1 MAAQCRCRSR
11 GAERI
16 DTEEDCL
23 SACDTQGKVDELS
36 PVSQLLKKARRRS
49 LVDLVLDQSALA
61 ISIAMGG
68 AIVLMLTGT
77 SLLEWYWIAVLAV
90 ASLAVGLYRVRG
102 RIPSEYRMAQR
113 IDWKMSLADALSTA
127 TYFANEDKP
136 ICAEQRRAAEEVA
149 RTIDARVAV
158 PFTRSRF
165 AWPAAGLALVACGLF
180 AVRYAVTGT
189 MSLEPSLVKMAY
201 DTFFGN
207 GPAQQQAKNN
217 IRKNAIDPN
226 SPLDPGNPDAPTTQN
241 DQVPDSELQTVET
254 PDVNNSSAA
263 DQSKEA
269 AKGEKSSPEDTQGDN
284 GEKGEKG
291 DQSANQDDQG
301 NQDKKD
307 GTKSEKS
314 KEGKQDPKNQNA
326 NNENSSML
334 DKLKDAMANMMNK
347 MKSTPPKEAQSAQ
360 NSQDSKAGA
369 QEKGQKSS
377 QNQKGSQSD
386 SQDADAQSDQ
396 QQGDKSEQKQSANA
410 KSGDKSQD
418 KNNSPDAKS
427 GIGSSDGDKAAK
439 EAEQLAAMGKISE
452 ILGKRAANVTG
463 EVMVE
468 VGSTKQQLKTPWAQK
483 QATHVEAGSEIHR
496 DEVPLMYQQ
505 FVQQYFEE
513 IRKGTDAG
521 GKAGSGK
528 AGDGKS
534 TVKTPSP

>member
-1 MAAQCRCRSR
+1 
-11 GAERI
+11 
-16 DTEEDCL
+16 
-23 SACDTQGKVDELS
+23 VDELS

-49 LVDLVLDQSALA
+49 ILDLVLDQSALA

-68 AIVLMLTGT
+68 AILLMLTGT
-77 SLLEWYWIAVLAV
+77 SLLEWYWIALLAI
-90 ASLAVGLYRVRG
+90 ASLAVGLYRFRG
-102 RIPSEYRMAQR
+102 RVPSEYRLAQR

-127 TYFANEDKP
+127 HYFSSEDKP
-136 ICAEQRRAAEEVA
+136 IITQQRRAAEVVA
-149 RTIDARVAV
+149 RSIDPRVAV

-165 AWPAAGLALVACGLF
+165 AWPAAGLALIACGLF

-189 MSLEPSLVKMAY
+189 MSMEPSLVKMAY

-207 GPAQQQAKNN
+207 SPKQEAKNN
-217 IRKNAIDPN
+217 IRKQATDPN
-226 SPLDPGNPDAPTTQN
+226 NPLDPGNPDAPTTQN
-241 DQVPDSELQTVET
+241 DQVPDSQMESVET
-254 PDVNNSSAA
+254 PDVNNPAA
-263 DQSKEA
+263 PDQSKEA
-269 AKGEKSSPEDTQGDN
+269 AKGQKTSPQDSDADN
-284 GEKGEKG
+284 NEKGEKG
-291 DQSANQDDQG
+291 DQSANQEDG

-307 GTKSEKS
+307 GQKGDKAGDKS
-314 KEGKQDPKNQNA
+314 KDGKQDAKNQSG

-334 DKLKDAMANMMNK
+334 DKLKDAVSNIMNK
-347 MKSTPPKEAQSAQ
+347 MKSNPPQEAQSAQ
-360 NSQDSKAGA
+360 NSKDSKQGG

-377 QNQKGSQSD
+377 QNQKGSQSE

-396 QQGDKSEQKQSANA
+396 QQQQGDKSDQKQSANS

-483 QATHVEAGSEIHR
+483 QATHIEAGSEIHR

-513 IRKGTDAG
+513 IRKGSDAAAKATDAPKG
-521 GKAGSGK
+521 AVKA
-528 AGDGKS
+528 
-534 TVKTPSP
+534 PSIP

>member
-1 MAAQCRCRSR
+1 
-11 GAERI
+11 
-16 DTEEDCL
+16 
-23 SACDTQGKVDELS
+23 VDELS
-36 PVSQLLKKARRRS
+36 PVAQLLKKARRRS
-49 LVDLVLDQSALA
+49 MLDLVLDQTALA

-77 SLLEWYWIAVLAV
+77 SLLEWYWIALLAI
-90 ASLAVGLYRVRG
+90 ASLAIGLYRLRG
-102 RIPSEYRMAQR
+102 RVPSEYRLAQR

-127 TYFANEDKP
+127 TYFADVDKP
-136 ICAEQRRAAEEVA
+136 ICEQQRHAAEEVA
-149 RTIDARVAV
+149 RTIDPRVAV

-189 MSLEPSLVKMAY
+189 MSMEPSLVKMAY
-201 DTFFGN
+201 DTFFGG
-207 GPAQQQAKNN
+207 GPQQKQQAKNDS
-217 IRKNAIDPN
+217 RKAPDRNNPM
-226 SPLDPGNPDAPTTQN
+226 DPGNPDAPTTQN
-241 DQVPDSELQTVET
+241 EQVPDSQLQTIET
-254 PDVNNSSAA
+254 PDVNNSAAA

-269 AKGEKSSPEDTQGDN
+269 AKGEKSSPDDTQGDN

-291 DQSANQDDQG
+291 EQSANQDDG

-307 GTKSEKS
+307 GTKGDKS
-314 KEGKQDPKNQNA
+314 KDGKQDAKNQNG

-334 DKLKDAMANMMNK
+334 DKMKDAMANMLNK
-347 MKSTPPKEAQSAQ
+347 MKSSPPKEAQSAQ
-360 NSQDSKAGA
+360 NSQDSKSGA
-369 QEKGQKSS
+369 QEKGQKSA

-396 QQGDKSEQKQSANA
+396 QQQQSDKSEQKQSANA

-427 GIGSSDGDKAAK
+427 GIGSSDGDKAAR
-439 EAEQLAAMGKISE
+439 EAEQLKAMGKISE
-452 ILGKRAANVTG
+452 ILGKRSQNVTG

-483 QATHVEAGSEIHR
+483 QATHIEAGSEIHR

-513 IRKGTDAG
+513 IRKGTEAG
-521 GKAGSGK
+521 AKPGAAKPADSK
-528 AGDGKS
+528 PAQ
-534 TVKTPSP
+534 KTPSP

>member
-1 MAAQCRCRSR
+1 
-11 GAERI
+11 
-16 DTEEDCL
+16 
-23 SACDTQGKVDELS
+23 VDELS

-49 LVDLVLDQSALA
+49 MLDLVLDQSALA

-68 AIVLMLTGT
+68 AILLLLTGT
-77 SLLEWYWIAVLAV
+77 SLLEWYWIALLAV
-90 ASLAVGLYRVRG
+90 ASLAVGLYRLRG
-102 RIPSEYRMAQR
+102 RVPSEYRLAQR
-113 IDWKMSLADALSTA
+113 IDWKMNLADALSTA
-127 TYFANEDKP
+127 HYFAGEDKP
-136 ICAEQRRAAEEVA
+136 ICLQQRQSAEEVA
-149 RTIDARVAV
+149 RTIDPRVAV

-201 DTFFGN
+201 DTFFGT
-207 GPAQQQAKNN
+207 GPQKQVAKNN
-217 IRKNAIDPN
+217 IRKNPVDPN
-226 SPLDPGNPDAPTTQN
+226 SPLDQGNPDAPTTQN
-241 DQVPDSELQTVET
+241 DQTPDSELKTVET
-254 PDVNNSSAA
+254 PDVNNSAAA

-269 AKGEKSSPEDTQGDN
+269 AKGEKSSPDDPQGDN

-291 DQSANQDDQG
+291 DQSADQDDKG

-307 GTKSEKS
+307 GSKSGDK

-334 DKLKDAMANMMNK
+334 DKLKDAVSNMMNK

-360 NSQDSKAGA
+360 NSQDSKSGS
-369 QEKGQKSS
+369 QEKGQKSA
-377 QNQKGSQSD
+377 QNQKGSQSE
-386 SQDADAQSDQ
+386 SQDADAQSDQQQ
-396 QQGDKSEQKQSANA
+396 QQGDKSEQKQSANS

-439 EAEQLAAMGKISE
+439 EAEQLKAMGKISE
-452 ILGKRAANVTG
+452 ILGKRAQNVTG

-521 GKAGSGK
+521 AKAGTAAKPG
-528 AGDGKS
+528 ADTKS

>member
-1 MAAQCRCRSR
+1 M
-11 GAERI
+11 
-16 DTEEDCL
+16 L
-23 SACDTQGKVDELS
+23 
-36 PVSQLLKKARRRS
+36 
-49 LVDLVLDQSALA
+49 DLVLDQSALA

-68 AIVLMLTGT
+68 AIVLMLIGT
-77 SLLEWYWIAVLAV
+77 SLLDWYWIALLAI
-90 ASLAVGLYRVRG
+90 ASLAAGLYRLRG
-102 RIPSEYRMAQR
+102 RIPSEYRLAQR
-113 IDWKMSLADALSTA
+113 IDWKMNLADALSTA
-127 TYFANEDKP
+127 TYFAGVREGSARREE
-136 ICAEQRRAAEEVA
+136 ICAQQRHSAEQIA
-149 RTIDARVAV
+149 RTIDPRVAV

-189 MSLEPSLVKMAY
+189 MSMEPSLVKMAY
-201 DTFFGN
+201 DTFFGS
-207 GPAQQQAKNN
+207 GPQQQAKNN
-217 IRKNAIDPN
+217 IRKAPIDPN

-241 DQVPDSELQTVET
+241 EQTPDSQLQTVET
-254 PDVNNSSAA
+254 PDVNNSAAA

-269 AKGEKSSPEDTQGDN
+269 AKGEKSSPDDTQGDN

-291 DQSANQDDQG
+291 EQSANQDDG

-307 GTKSEKS
+307 GAKGDKS
-314 KEGKQDPKNQNA
+314 KEGKQDKNQNA

-334 DKLKDAMANMMNK
+334 DKLKDAMANMLNK

-360 NSQDSKAGA
+360 NSQDSKSGG
-369 QEKGQKSS
+369 QEKGQKSA
-377 QNQKGSQSD
+377 QNQKGSQSESD
-386 SQDADAQSDQ
+386 DADAQSDQ
-396 QQGDKSEQKQSANA
+396 QQSDKSEQKQSANA

-418 KNNSPDAKS
+418 KNNSQDQKS

-439 EAEQLAAMGKISE
+439 EAEQLKAMGKISE
-452 ILGKRAANVTG
+452 ILGKRSQNVTG

-513 IRKGTDAG
+513 IRKGSDAG
-521 GKAGSGK
+521 AKAGAGKAADTKGT
-528 AGDGKS
+528 A
-534 TVKTPSP
+534 KTPSP

>member
-1 MAAQCRCRSR
+1 M
-11 GAERI
+11 
-16 DTEEDCL
+16 L
-23 SACDTQGKVDELS
+23 
-36 PVSQLLKKARRRS
+36 
-49 LVDLVLDQSALA
+49 DLVLDQSALA
-61 ISIAMGG
+61 VSIAMGG
-68 AIVLMLTGT
+68 AIVLMVTGT

-90 ASLAVGLYRVRG
+90 ASLAVGLFRLRG
-102 RIPSEYRMAQR
+102 RIPSEYRLAQR
-113 IDWKMSLADALSTA
+113 IDWKMNLADALSTA
-127 TYFANEDKP
+127 TYFADVRDGSERRDE
-136 ICAEQRRAAEEVA
+136 ICAQQRHAAEQIA
-149 RTIDARVAV
+149 RTIDPRVAV

-165 AWPAAGLALVACGLF
+165 SWPAAGLTLVACGLF

-189 MSLEPSLVKMAY
+189 MSMEPSLVKMAY

-207 GPAQQQAKNN
+207 GPQQQAKNN
-217 IRKNAIDPN
+217 IRKQAVDPN

-241 DQVPDSELQTVET
+241 DQVPESQLESIET
-254 PDVNNSSAA
+254 PDVNNSAA
-263 DQSKEA
+263 PDQSKEA
-269 AKGEKSSPEDTQGDN
+269 ANGQKTSPDDSQGDN

-291 DQSANQDDQG
+291 EQSANQDDG

-307 GTKSEKS
+307 GAKNDKGADKT

-347 MKSTPPKEAQSAQ
+347 MKSSPPKEAQSAQ
-360 NSQDSKAGA
+360 NSQDSKSGA
-369 QEKGQKSS
+369 QEKGQKSA

-396 QQGDKSEQKQSANA
+396 QQQQGDKSDQKQSANA

-452 ILGKRAANVTG
+452 ILGKRSANVTG

-483 QATHVEAGSEIHR
+483 QATHIEAGSEIHR
-496 DEVPLMYQQ
+496 DEVPLIYQQ

-513 IRKGTDAG
+513 IRKGADAG
-521 GKAGSGK
+521 AKPVAPK
-528 AGDGKS
+528 PGDSKS
-534 TVKTPSP
+534 TQKTPSP